1 MSACS
6 RSLVSLAALFAAA
19 AIGSPVSADPPQLH
33 PPVPSGREVL
43 VREIVS
49 VTGTVRMAS
58 LPAGQGSAVE
68 VDSDLGGRFRI
79 EPLGPG
85 AELRSH
91 VDEHVTVTGFVE
103 PFQQDGRPVLRVSRI
118 TLLDRHA

>member
-1 MSACS
+1 MS
-6 RSLVSLAALFAAA
+6 RSLVSLTALLAAGG
-19 AIGSPVSADPPQLH
+19 IGSAGSADPPQIH
-33 PPVPSGREVL
+33 PQVHSGEVL

-68 VDSDLGGRFRI
+68 LDSVEGGRFRI
-79 EPLGPG
+79 EPLGLG
-85 AELRSH
+85 AELLSH

-103 PFQQDGRPVLRVSRI
+103 PFEQDGRPVLRVSRI
-118 TLLDRHA
+118 ALLDRKT